1 MNEVSTILKKMDN
14 ININLSEDDHKI
26 LCWALIVASLETT
39 DAEMENLYC
48 RLLSKIQDAANQV
61 TAE

>member
-1 MNEVSTILKKMDN
+1 MDN
-14 ININLSEDDHKI
+14 ININFSEDDHKI

-48 RLLSKIQDAANQV
+48 QLLSKIQDAANQV